1 MREEHY
7 RRIAYA
13 NEHFTSG
20 IPGWRTDRGRMYI
33 AWGKPD
39 ETESYPTGQV
49 YDRPQWQGGG
59 STTTYAYEVWWYRH
73 LDGVG
78 DDIEIEFVDP
88 SGSGEYRMANNPY
101 EKDAL
106 TYVGNAGATD
116 WENLGLANR
125 ADRPVYGGTGGR
137 YYNPPANKTQ
147 FALIEQRAL
156 LFKGPGG
163 NQKFDDLKLTALD
176 PQVEAN
182 ALPFSV
188 RTDFYRVSDKDVA
201 TALTMQIDHSD
212 LAFQN
217 SGGVYSATVN
227 VQGRLTQISGKNAG
241 YFQEVI
247 STPRYSDE
255 NIAVGE
261 QQKSVF
267 QKNVLLAP
275 GRYKVDFI
283 ARDVTSGKT
292 GIVTQSFVV
301 PRYTESKLSTSSVVL
316 ATKIE
321 EGGPRSTT
329 PQFVIGKFKVVPNV
343 SNTYRVGQPINVF
356 LQVYDAEMDQTTLK
370 PALDIEYVLLLDGKE
385 VRHVTWTD
393 ADKLTDLS
401 GAQLAL
407 GEVIPTD
414 GLAAGTYT
422 LQVRVTDRV
431 AQKSLQP
438 QTEVTL
444 TP

>member
-1 MREEHY
+1 M
-7 RRIAYA
+7 
-13 NEHFTSG
+13 
-20 IPGWRTDRGRMYI
+20 
-33 AWGKPD
+33 
-39 ETESYPTGQV
+39 
-49 YDRPQWQGGG
+49 
-59 STTTYAYEVWWYRH
+59 
-73 LDGVG
+73 G

-88 SGSGEYRMANNPY
+88 SGSGEYRIANNPY

-116 WENLGLANR
+116 WEQLGLANR
-125 ADRPVYGGTGGR
+125 TDRPIYGGQGGR

-147 FALIEQRAL
+147 FAIIEQHAA
-156 LFKGPGG
+156 LFKGPGQ
-163 NQKFDDLKLTALD
+163 NQKFDDLRLTALD
-176 PQVEAN
+176 PKIEAN

-188 RTDFYRVSDKDVA
+188 RADFYRVSDKDVA
-201 TALTMQIDHSD
+201 TALTLQIDHSD

-227 VQGRLTQISGKNAG
+227 VQGRLTQLSGKNAG

-255 NIAVGE
+255 NIALGE

-292 GIVTQSFVV
+292 GIVTQSFIV

-321 EGGPRSTT
+321 ESGPKSTT
-329 PQFVIGKFKVVPNV
+329 PQFIIGKFKVVPNV
-343 SNTYRVGQPINVF
+343 SNTYKVGQPINVF
-356 LQVYDAEMDQTTLK
+356 VQIYDAEMDQTTLK
-370 PALDIEYVLLLDGKE
+370 PAVDIEYVLLLDGKE
-385 VRHVTWTD
+385 VKRVTWTD
-393 ADKLTDLS
+393 ADKLSDLT
-401 GAQLAL
+401 GTQLAI
-407 GEVIPTD
+407 GEVVSTE
-414 GLAAGTYT
+414 GLAPGNYV

-431 AQKSLQP
+431 AQKTLQP

-444 TP
+444 TQ